1 MPVPRQK
8 PSARKAFAW
17 LLIFLSLL
25 LLTAGIIMAV
35 HTVDFRAGLSLPIV
49 GLMGLLVAGIGA
61 IWIGFTMVDHHFDDL
76 ERLRGLLLVAAGRD
90 DSLPPDWP
98 ALGEP
103 GLEAMELGAA
113 ARRAIQ
119 AQRELGGR
127 IDERLAA
134 VVAAAA
140 EGLLVMTEA
149 GLVSLVNDAAL
160 KVLGAEA
167 VAVGTSVYAALER
180 DHMVDIEHRAH
191 ETGEAVEAELLLVD
205 GRRIKGLVAPLGE
218 HGGFVISLPHR
229 EPGRRNQV
237 LHDLSLHDNPPTA
250 VAIDPNAPPH
260 DRPLDDLPILVFD
273 SETTGLDVAI
283 ARIVSLGAVHCHGHR
298 FYPRI
303 NLDSLVNPGIPI
315 PRQSAAIHGITD
327 NMVAG
332 APDFAGG
339 WPPLAEMIGGAVVV
353 GHSIGFD
360 LAILKA
366 ECDRRELPWKTPPAL
381 DTALLY
387 SALYPKEKDIGLE
400 SLAARFG
407 VEIEGRHTALGD
419 ALVTAEI
426 WIALMA
432 QLIDRGIATY
442 GAAREFSMGARVLL
456 SQQRQAGWLPAA
468 RNENNAE
475 DRG

>member
-1 MPVPRQK
+1 MSAPRQK
-8 PSARKAFAW
+8 ASARKAFTR
-17 LLIFLSLL
+17 LLVFLGLL
-25 LLTAGIIMAV
+25 LLAAGIIMAV
-35 HTVDFRAGLSLPIV
+35 HAVDFRAGFSLPLAV
-49 GLMGLLVAGIGA
+49 LLGLLIGGIGA
-61 IWIGFTMVDHHFDDL
+61 IWAGFAMVDHHFDEL
-76 ERLRGLLLVAAGRD
+76 ERLRGLLLVVAGRED
-90 DSLPPDWP
+90 PPPPDWP
-98 ALGEP
+98 ALGEC
-103 GLEAMELGAA
+103 GREAAALGSA
-113 ARRAIQ
+113 ARRAIV

-127 IDERLAA
+127 TDEKLAA

-149 GLVSLVNDAAL
+149 GLVSLVNESAL

-180 DHMVDIEHRAH
+180 DHMVEIEHRARQ
-191 ETGEAVEAELLLVD
+191 TGEAVEAELLMVD
-205 GRRIKGLVAPLGE
+205 GRRIEALVAPLGD

-229 EPGRRNQV
+229 EPGRRSLVQHDLT
-237 LHDLSLHDNPPTA
+237 LHDSPPA
-250 VAIDPNAPPH
+250 VSIDPKAPPY
-260 DRPLDDLPILVFD
+260 DWPLEELPILVFD

-283 ARIVSLGAVHCHGHR
+283 ARIISLGAVHCHGHR
-298 FYPRI
+298 LYPRI
-303 NLDSLVNPGIPI
+303 NLDSLVNPDLPI
-315 PRQSAAIHGITD
+315 PPRSTAVHGITD
-327 NMVAG
+327 RMVAG
-332 APDFAGG
+332 APDFAAG
-339 WPPLAEMIGGAVVV
+339 WPPLVGMIEGAVVV

-366 ECDRRELPWKTPPAL
+366 ECDRCGLAWRTPPAL

-387 SALYPKEKDIGLE
+387 SALYPKEQDIGLE
-400 SLAARFG
+400 SLASRFG

-456 SQQRQAGWLPAA
+456 AQQRQAGWLPAA
-468 RNENNAE
+468 RNENKGEEN
-475 DRG
+475 G